1 MTEEQC
7 RDRIRCA
14 LSDRSGVLRFESFDI
29 VDAPECED
37 VSYSVRE
44 YVIGRAL
51 AEVNVDHVR
60 DLVGA
65 EHPLCAR
72 TLAGLLAES
81 QEMFG
86 GGGKRLVR
94 SGTREAGQ

>member
-37 VSYSVRE
+37 IRYSVRE
-44 YVIGRAL
+44 YVIGRTL
-51 AEVNVDHVR
+51 AEVDVHHVR
-60 DLVGA
+60 KVVA
-65 EHPLCAR
+65 AAHPLCAR
-72 TLAGLLAES
+72 VLARLMAES
-81 QEMFG
+81 QGIF
-86 GGGKRLVR
+86 
-94 SGTREAGQ
+94 AGAANGRT